1 MKIIRYFLEFILV
14 IFFFLVFKI
23 IGLKLSSDLGEIIG
37 KYFGPLFRKKTIAK
51 KNILIAFPNFNEKS
65 INEMIERM
73 WKNIGR
79 IFGEYIHINKFSII
93 DNNKKKIVFTN
104 RDNVEILKKNNKPI
118 VFFSGHF
125 ANFELMA
132 KCLQELGFDIG
143 AIYRPLNNIF
153 LNPIMEFIRKKY
165 ICPIQIEKGS
175 NGTKKLIK
183 HISNNNP
190 LALMVD
196 QRLSSS
202 IRVPFFDQPA
212 TTTITPA
219 QLAIKYDALLV
230 PVFLKRLEKTNF
242 EFFIEEPLITN
253 RTNDYDKDIFNIT
266 QIMNI
271 KIEEFI
277 KRDPA
282 HWLWSHDR
290 WK

>member
-65 INEMIERM
+65 INEMIDRM

-93 DNNKKKIVFTN
+93 DNSKKKIVFTN
-104 RDNVEILKKNNKPI
+104 RNDAEILKKNNKPI

-132 KCLQELGFDIG
+132 KCLQELGFNIG

>member
-1 MKIIRYFLEFILV
+1 MKIIRYFLEFVIV
-14 IFFFLVFKI
+14 IIFFLIFKI

-51 KNILIAFPNFNEKS
+51 KNILTAFPDLKENS

-79 IFGEYIHINKFSII
+79 IFGEYIHINKFSIM
-93 DNNKKKIVFTN
+93 DLKKIKIDFTN
-104 RDNVEILKKNNKPI
+104 KNNFEILKKNNKPV

-132 KCLQELGFDIG
+132 KCLQELGFNIG

-190 LALMVD
+190 LALMID

-202 IRVPFFDQPA
+202 IHVPFFNQPA
-212 TTTITPA
+212 TTTTTPA

-242 EFFIEEPLITN
+242 EFFIEEPLIIN

-266 QIMNI
+266 QSMNK

>member
-1 MKIIRYFLEFILV
+1 MKIIRYFLEFVIV
-14 IFFFLVFKI
+14 IIFFLIFKI

-51 KNILIAFPNFNEKS
+51 KNILIAFPDLNENS
-65 INEMIERM
+65 INEMVERM

-79 IFGEYIHINKFSII
+79 IFGEYIHINKFSIM
-93 DNNKKKIVFTN
+93 DLKKIKIGFAN
-104 RDNVEILKKNNKPI
+104 KNNFEILKKNNKPV

-132 KCLQELGFDIG
+132 KCLQELGFNIG

-153 LNPIMEFIRKKY
+153 LNPVMEFIRKKY

-183 HISNNNP
+183 HISTNNP
-190 LALMVD
+190 LALMID

-202 IRVPFFDQPA
+202 IRVPFFNQPA
-212 TTTITPA
+212 TTTTTPA

-242 EFFIEEPLITN
+242 QFFIEEPLIIN
-253 RTNDYDKDIFNIT
+253 KTNDYDKDIFNIT
-266 QIMNI
+266 QSMNK

>member
-1 MKIIRYFLEFILV
+1 MKIIRYFLEFFIV
-14 IFFFLVFKI
+14 IIFFIIFKI

-51 KNILIAFPNFNEKS
+51 KNILIAFPDLNEKS

-93 DNNKKKIVFTN
+93 DQKKIKIVFAN
-104 RDNVEILKKNNKPI
+104 KNNFELLKKNNKPV

-132 KCLQELGFDIG
+132 KCLQELGFNIG

-165 ICPIQIEKGS
+165 IFPIQIEKGS
-175 NGTKKLIK
+175 NGTKQLIK
-183 HISNNNP
+183 HISTNGP
-190 LALMVD
+190 LALMID

-202 IRVPFFDQPA
+202 IRVPFFNQPA
-212 TTTITPA
+212 STTTTPA
-219 QLAIKYDALLV
+219 QLAIKYDALLI

-242 EFFIEEPLITN
+242 EFFIEEPLIIN
-253 RTNDYDKDIFNIT
+253 RTSDYDKDIFNIT
-266 QIMNI
+266 QIMNK

>member
-65 INEMIERM
+65 INEMIDRM

-93 DNNKKKIVFTN
+93 DNSKKKIVFTN
-104 RDNVEILKKNNKPI
+104 RNDAEILKKNNKPI

-132 KCLQELGFDIG
+132 KCLQELGFNIG

-253 RTNDYDKDIFNIT
+253 KTNDYDKDIFNIT

>member
-1 MKIIRYFLEFILV
+1 
-14 IFFFLVFKI
+14 
-23 IGLKLSSDLGEIIG
+23 LSSDLGEIIG

-51 KNILIAFPNFNEKS
+51 KNILIAFPDLNENS

-79 IFGEYIHINKFSII
+79 IFGEYIHINKFSIM
-93 DNNKKKIVFTN
+93 DLKKIKIGFANKNNFEV
-104 RDNVEILKKNNKPI
+104 LKKNNKPV

-132 KCLQELGFDIG
+132 KCLQELGFNIG

-183 HISNNNP
+183 HISTNNP
-190 LALMVD
+190 LALMID

-202 IRVPFFDQPA
+202 IRVPFFNQPA
-212 TTTITPA
+212 TTTTTPA

-230 PVFLKRLEKTNF
+230 PVFLKRLEKSNF
-242 EFFIEEPLITN
+242 EFFIEEPLIIN

-266 QIMNI
+266 QGMNK

>member
-14 IFFFLVFKI
+14 IFFFLLFKI
-23 IGLKLSSDLGEIIG
+23 IVLKLSSDLGEIIG
-37 KYFGPLFRKKTIAK
+37 KYFGPLFRKRTIAK

-104 RDNVEILKKNNKPI
+104 RNNVEILKKNNKPI

>member
-1 MKIIRYFLEFILV
+1 VIVI
-14 IFFFLVFKI
+14 IFFLIFKI
-23 IGLKLSSDLGEIIG
+23 IGLKLSSNFGEIIG

-51 KNILIAFPNFNEKS
+51 KNILIAFPDLNENS

-93 DNNKKKIVFTN
+93 DLKKIKIGFAN
-104 RDNVEILKKNNKPI
+104 KNNFEILKKNNKPI

-132 KCLQELGFDIG
+132 KCLQELGFNIG

-183 HISNNNP
+183 HISTNSP
-190 LALMVD
+190 LALMID

-202 IRVPFFDQPA
+202 IRVPFFNQPA
-212 TTTITPA
+212 STTTTPA
-219 QLAIKYDALLV
+219 QLAIKYDALLI

-242 EFFIEEPLITN
+242 EFFIEEPLIIN
-253 RTNDYDKDIFNIT
+253 RTSDYDKDIFNIT
-266 QIMNI
+266 QIMNK

-277 KRDPA
+277 KKDPA

>member
-65 INEMIERM
+65 INEMIDRM

-93 DNNKKKIVFTN
+93 DNSKKKIVFTN
-104 RDNVEILKKNNKPI
+104 RDDAEILKKNNKPI

-219 QLAIKYDALLV
+219 QLTIKYDALLV

-271 KIEEFI
+271 KIEECI
-277 KRDPA
+277 KRDPD

>member
-37 KYFGPLFRKKTIAK
+37 KYFGPLFRKRTIAK

-65 INEMIERM
+65 INEMIDRM

-93 DNNKKKIVFTN
+93 DNSKKKIVFTN
-104 RDNVEILKKNNKPI
+104 RNDAEILKKNNKPI

-132 KCLQELGFDIG
+132 KCLRELGFNIG

-242 EFFIEEPLITN
+242 EFFIEEPLMIN

>member
-37 KYFGPLFRKKTIAK
+37 KYFGPLFRKRTIAK

-65 INEMIERM
+65 INEMIDRM

-93 DNNKKKIVFTN
+93 DNSKKKIVFTN
-104 RDNVEILKKNNKPI
+104 RNDMEILKKNNKPI

-253 RTNDYDKDIFNIT
+253 QTNDYDKDIFNIT

>member
-1 MKIIRYFLEFILV
+1 MKIIRYFLEFFIV
-14 IFFFLVFKI
+14 IIFFIIFKI

-51 KNILIAFPNFNEKS
+51 KNILIAFPNLNEKS

-93 DNNKKKIVFTN
+93 DQKKIKIVFAN
-104 RDNVEILKKNNKPI
+104 KKNFEMLKKNNKPV

-132 KCLQELGFDIG
+132 KCLQELGFNIG

-183 HISNNNP
+183 HISTNSP
-190 LALMVD
+190 LALMID

-202 IRVPFFDQPA
+202 IRVPFFNQPA
-212 TTTITPA
+212 TTTTTPA

-242 EFFIEEPLITN
+242 EFFIEEPLIIN
-253 RTNDYDKDIFNIT
+253 RTSDYDKDIFNIT
-266 QIMNI
+266 QIMNK

>member
-1 MKIIRYFLEFILV
+1 MKIVRYFLEFFIV
-14 IFFFLVFKI
+14 IIFFLIFKI

-65 INEMIERM
+65 INEMIDRM

-93 DNNKKKIVFTN
+93 DNSKKKIVFTN
-104 RDNVEILKKNNKPI
+104 RDDAEILKKNNKPI

>member
-37 KYFGPLFRKKTIAK
+37 KYFGPLFRKRTIAK

-65 INEMIERM
+65 INEMIDRM

-93 DNNKKKIVFTN
+93 DNSKKKIVFTN
-104 RDNVEILKKNNKPI
+104 RNDVEILKKNNKPI

-253 RTNDYDKDIFNIT
+253 QTNDYDKDIFNIT

>member
-1 MKIIRYFLEFILV
+1 MKIIRYFLEFVIV
-14 IFFFLVFKI
+14 IIFFLIFKI
-23 IGLKLSSDLGEIIG
+23 IGLKLSSDFGEIIG
-37 KYFGPLFRKKTIAK
+37 KYFGPLFRKKSIAK
-51 KNILIAFPNFNEKS
+51 KNILIAFPDLNENS

-79 IFGEYIHINKFSII
+79 IFGEYIHINKFSVI
-93 DNNKKKIVFTN
+93 DPKKKKIVFTN
-104 RDNVEILKKNNKPI
+104 KNNIEILNKNNKPI

-132 KCLQELGFDIG
+132 KFLQELGFNIG

-183 HISNNNP
+183 HISTNSP
-190 LALMVD
+190 LALMID

-202 IRVPFFDQPA
+202 IRVPFFNQPA
-212 TTTITPA
+212 STTTTPA
-219 QLAIKYDALLV
+219 QLAIKYDALLI

-242 EFFIEEPLITN
+242 EFFIEEPLIIN
-253 RTNDYDKDIFNIT
+253 RTSDYDKDIFNIT
-266 QIMNI
+266 QIMNK

-277 KRDPA
+277 KKDPA

>member
-1 MKIIRYFLEFILV
+1 MKIIRYFLEFFIV
-14 IFFFLVFKI
+14 IIFFIIFKI

-51 KNILIAFPNFNEKS
+51 KNILIAFPDLNEKS

-93 DNNKKKIVFTN
+93 DQKKIKIVFAN
-104 RDNVEILKKNNKPI
+104 KNNFELLKKNNKPV

-132 KCLQELGFDIG
+132 KCLQELGFNIG

-183 HISNNNP
+183 HISTNGP
-190 LALMVD
+190 LALMID

-202 IRVPFFDQPA
+202 IRVPFFNQPA
-212 TTTITPA
+212 STTTTPA
-219 QLAIKYDALLV
+219 QLAIKYDALLI

-242 EFFIEEPLITN
+242 EFFIEEPLIIN
-253 RTNDYDKDIFNIT
+253 RTSDYDKDIFNIT
-266 QIMNI
+266 QIMNK

-277 KRDPA
+277 KKDPA

>member
-65 INEMIERM
+65 INEMIDRM

-93 DNNKKKIVFTN
+93 DNSKKKIVFTN
-104 RDNVEILKKNNKPI
+104 RDDVKILKKNNKPI

-219 QLAIKYDALLV
+219 QLTIKYDALLV

>member
-1 MKIIRYFLEFILV
+1 MKIIRYFLEFVIV
-14 IFFFLVFKI
+14 IIFFLIFKV
-23 IGLKLSSDLGEIIG
+23 IGLKLSSDYGEILG

-51 KNILIAFPNFNEKS
+51 KNILIAFPDLNENS

-79 IFGEYIHINKFSII
+79 IFGEYIHINKFSVI
-93 DNNKKKIVFTN
+93 DQKKKKIVFTN
-104 RDNVEILKKNNKPI
+104 KNNIEILNKNNKPI

-132 KCLQELGFDIG
+132 KCLQELGFNIG

-183 HISNNNP
+183 HISTNSP
-190 LALMVD
+190 LALMID

-202 IRVPFFDQPA
+202 IRVPFFNQPA
-212 TTTITPA
+212 STTTTPA
-219 QLAIKYDALLV
+219 QLAIKYDALLI

-242 EFFIEEPLITN
+242 EFFIEEPLIIN
-253 RTNDYDKDIFNIT
+253 RTSDYDKDIFNIT
-266 QIMNI
+266 QIMNK

-277 KRDPA
+277 KKDPA

>member
-1 MKIIRYFLEFILV
+1 MKIIRYFFEFVIV
-14 IFFFLVFKI
+14 IIFFLIFKI

-37 KYFGPLFRKKTIAK
+37 KYFGPLFRNKTIAK
-51 KNILIAFPNFNEKS
+51 KNILTAFPDLNENS
-65 INEMIERM
+65 INKMIERM

-79 IFGEYIHINKFSII
+79 IFGEYIHINKFSIM
-93 DNNKKKIVFTN
+93 DLKKIKIGFAN
-104 RDNVEILKKNNKPI
+104 KNNFEILKKNNKPV

-132 KCLQELGFDIG
+132 KCLQELGFNIG

-183 HISNNNP
+183 HISTNNP
-190 LALMVD
+190 LALMID

-202 IRVPFFDQPA
+202 IRVPFFNQPA
-212 TTTITPA
+212 TTTTTPA

-242 EFFIEEPLITN
+242 EFFIEEPLIIN

-266 QIMNI
+266 QSMNK

>member
-1 MKIIRYFLEFILV
+1 MKITRYFLEFILV

-104 RDNVEILKKNNKPI
+104 RNNMEILKKNNKPI

>member
-65 INEMIERM
+65 INEMIDRM

-93 DNNKKKIVFTN
+93 DNSKKKIVFTN
-104 RDNVEILKKNNKPI
+104 RDDAEILKKNNKPI

-132 KCLQELGFDIG
+132 KCLRELGFNIG

>member
-1 MKIIRYFLEFILV
+1 MKIVRYFLEFVIV
-14 IFFFLVFKI
+14 IIFFLIFKI
-23 IGLKLSSDLGEIIG
+23 IGLKLSSDFGEIIG

-51 KNILIAFPNFNEKS
+51 KNVLIAFPDLNENS

-93 DNNKKKIVFTN
+93 DLKKIKIGFAN
-104 RDNVEILKKNNKPI
+104 KNNFEILKKNNKPV

-132 KCLQELGFDIG
+132 KCLQELGFNIG

-183 HISNNNP
+183 HISTNNP
-190 LALMVD
+190 LALMID

-202 IRVPFFDQPA
+202 IRVPFFNQPA
-212 TTTITPA
+212 TTTTTPA

-242 EFFIEEPLITN
+242 EFFIEEPLIIN

-266 QIMNI
+266 QSMNK

>member
-1 MKIIRYFLEFILV
+1 MKIIRYFLEFFIV
-14 IFFFLVFKI
+14 IIFFIIFKI

-51 KNILIAFPNFNEKS
+51 KNILIAFPDLNEKS

-93 DNNKKKIVFTN
+93 DQKKIKIVFAN
-104 RDNVEILKKNNKPI
+104 KNNFELLKKNNKPV

-132 KCLQELGFDIG
+132 KCLQELGFNIG

-183 HISNNNP
+183 HISTNSP
-190 LALMVD
+190 LALMID

-202 IRVPFFDQPA
+202 IRVPFFNQPA
-212 TTTITPA
+212 TTTTTPA

-242 EFFIEEPLITN
+242 EFFIEETLIIN
-253 RTNDYDKDIFNIT
+253 RTSDYDKDIFNIT
-266 QIMNI
+266 QIMNK

>member
-1 MKIIRYFLEFILV
+1 MKIIRYFLEFVIV
-14 IFFFLVFKI
+14 IIFFLIFKI

-65 INEMIERM
+65 INEMIDRM

-93 DNNKKKIVFTN
+93 DNSKKKIVFTN
-104 RDNVEILKKNNKPI
+104 RDDAEILKKNNKPI

-202 IRVPFFDQPA
+202 IRVPFFNQPA
-212 TTTITPA
+212 STTTTPA
-219 QLAIKYDALLV
+219 QLAIKYDALLI

-242 EFFIEEPLITN
+242 EFFIEEPLIIN
-253 RTNDYDKDIFNIT
+253 RTSDYDKDIFNIT
-266 QIMNI
+266 QIMNK

-277 KRDPA
+277 KKDPA

>member
-65 INEMIERM
+65 INEMIDRM

-93 DNNKKKIVFTN
+93 DNSKKKIVFTN
-104 RDNVEILKKNNKPI
+104 RNNMEILKKNNKPI

>member
-1 MKIIRYFLEFILV
+1 MKITRYFLEFFIVL
-14 IFFFLVFKI
+14 IFFIIFKV

-51 KNILIAFPNFNEKS
+51 KNILIAFPDLNEKS

-93 DNNKKKIVFTN
+93 DPKKIKIVFAN
-104 RDNVEILKKNNKPI
+104 KKNFEMLKKNNKPV

-132 KCLQELGFDIG
+132 KCLQELGFNIG

-183 HISNNNP
+183 HISTNSP
-190 LALMVD
+190 LALMID

-202 IRVPFFDQPA
+202 IRVPFFNQPA
-212 TTTITPA
+212 TTTTTPA

-230 PVFLKRLEKTNF
+230 PVFLKRLDKTNF
-242 EFFIEEPLITN
+242 EFFIEEPLIIN
-253 RTNDYDKDIFNIT
+253 RTSDYDKDIFNIT
-266 QIMNI
+266 QIMNK

>member
-1 MKIIRYFLEFILV
+1 MKIFRYFLEFILV

-65 INEMIERM
+65 INEMIDRM

-93 DNNKKKIVFTN
+93 DNSKKKIVFTN
-104 RDNVEILKKNNKPI
+104 RDDAEILKKNNKPI

>member
-1 MKIIRYFLEFILV
+1 MKIIRYFLEFFIV
-14 IFFFLVFKI
+14 IIFFIIFKI

-51 KNILIAFPNFNEKS
+51 KNILIAFPDLNEKS
-65 INEMIERM
+65 INEMIDRM

-79 IFGEYIHINKFSII
+79 IFGEYIHINKFSVI
-93 DNNKKKIVFTN
+93 DQKKKIVFTN
-104 RDNVEILKKNNKPI
+104 KNNIEILNKNNKPI

-132 KCLQELGFDIG
+132 KCLQELGFNIG

-183 HISNNNP
+183 HISTNNP
-190 LALMVD
+190 LALMID

-202 IRVPFFDQPA
+202 IRVPFFNQPA
-212 TTTITPA
+212 TTTTTPA

-242 EFFIEEPLITN
+242 EFFIEEPLIIN

-266 QIMNI
+266 QSMNK

>member
-1 MKIIRYFLEFILV
+1 MKIIRYFLEFFIVL
-14 IFFFLVFKI
+14 IFFIIFKV
-23 IGLKLSSDLGEIIG
+23 IGLKLSSDIGEIIG

-51 KNILIAFPNFNEKS
+51 KNILIAFPDLNEKS

-93 DNNKKKIVFTN
+93 DQKKIKIVFAN
-104 RDNVEILKKNNKPI
+104 KNNFELLKKNNKPV

-132 KCLQELGFDIG
+132 KCLQELGFNIG

-153 LNPIMEFIRKKY
+153 LNPIMEFIREKY

-183 HISNNNP
+183 HISTNSP
-190 LALMVD
+190 LALMID

-202 IRVPFFDQPA
+202 IRVPFFNQPA
-212 TTTITPA
+212 TTTTTPA

-242 EFFIEEPLITN
+242 EFFIEEPLIIN
-253 RTNDYDKDIFNIT
+253 RTSDYDKDIFNIT
-266 QIMNI
+266 QIMNK

>member
-23 IGLKLSSDLGEIIG
+23 IGLKLSSDLGGIIG

-65 INEMIERM
+65 INEMIDRM

-93 DNNKKKIVFTN
+93 DNSKKKIVFTN
-104 RDNVEILKKNNKPI
+104 RDDAEILKKNNKPI